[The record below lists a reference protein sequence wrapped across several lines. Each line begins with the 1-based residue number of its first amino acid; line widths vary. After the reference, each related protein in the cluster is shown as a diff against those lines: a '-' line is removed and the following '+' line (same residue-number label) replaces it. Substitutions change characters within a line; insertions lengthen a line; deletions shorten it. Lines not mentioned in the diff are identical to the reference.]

1 MTTNNHLRVNDIAG
15 AHGHA
20 LCSATQP
27 GYLLD
32 RAAFDALATKD
43 AACLACIRTMEL
55 EALRE
60 RFERAS
66 VAYKPTFHVSDNRF
80 AMINRV
86 LIEEDLQVYTAVHN
100 ARLEMEKVNILGAME
115 HLSSDLGRFIYQHSG
130 VIEAVVD
137 DYRQYKEELHLYNE
151 AFGNEA

>member
-1 MTTNNHLRVNDIAG
+1 MTTNNHLRVDVAG

-20 LCSATQP
+20 LCSAAQP

-32 RAAFDALATKD
+32 RAAFDKLATKG
-43 AACLACIRTMEL
+43 AACLACIRTLEL

-66 VAYKPTFHVSDNRF
+66 IAYKPTFHVSDNRF

-86 LIEEDLQVYTAVHN
+86 LMDEDLQVYTAVKN

-115 HLSSDLGRFIYQHSG
+115 HLSSDLGRFIYQHAG

-137 DYRQYKEELHLYNE
+137 DYRKYKEELRFYNE
-151 AFGNEA
+151 AFGNDA